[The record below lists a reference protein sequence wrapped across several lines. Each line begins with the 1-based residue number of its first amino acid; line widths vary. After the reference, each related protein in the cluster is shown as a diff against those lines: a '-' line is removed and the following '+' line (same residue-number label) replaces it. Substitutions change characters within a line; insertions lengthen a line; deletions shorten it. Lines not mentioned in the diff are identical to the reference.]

1 MSRPATDRLKF
12 NAQLGTPPIL
22 QFVAPDQ
29 LHIDPTYQRTLD
41 TDASKTLIRRIAQYW
56 DWALCLPLVIAR
68 RGDGQLYVIDGQHRL
83 AAATLRGD
91 IAHMPAVVLA
101 YPTIADEAANF
112 VHINQQRRPLSKLD
126 LFKAAVASGDSEATQ
141 IVDAVAQAGLSI
153 APHGNFI
160 AWKPGMISNVG
171 GVEASWRQH
180 GAEVTRIALR
190 ALGQGFSGQVLR
202 YAGTIFPGI
211 AAVAAEEAKN
221 FKPAFSPKSWDAFV
235 SMIGSKSQEDWRSAV
250 LMARAKDP
258 NLSFGRASERV
269 FLDAWEDDL
278 GLDGMAEPAPAGAL
292 SGATPA
298 PAAPPRP
305 LLALLH
311 SRLSLRRSPGRA
323 ARCGKAGP
331 RSRPACS
338 SRERMVRPRPL
349 CTASPPERTG
359 RTGASNATAAL
370 AQAKW
375 RPARIASA
383 LSRGTRDDR

>member
-1 MSRPATDRLKF
+1 
-12 NAQLGTPPIL
+12 
-22 QFVAPDQ
+22 
-29 LHIDPTYQRTLD
+29 
-41 TDASKTLIRRIAQYW
+41 
-56 DWALCLPLVIAR
+56 
-68 RGDGQLYVIDGQHRL
+68 
-83 AAATLRGD
+83 
-91 IAHMPAVVLA
+91 MPAVVLA

-250 LMARAKDP
+250 LIARAKDP
-258 NLSFGRASERV
+258 NLVSGAPSGCSSMPGKMTWAGWDGRTGTG
-269 FLDAWEDDL
+269 W
-278 GLDGMAEPAPAGAL
+278 AL

-298 PAAPPRP
+298 PAAPPPP

-338 SRERMVRPRPL
+338 SRKGCFAPYHRAPLHPRRGPEGLVPAMRPPRWRRRSSGLQGSLLLFPEERVMTAEWINTGIGLLGWAAAICTPADSVNAMRPCRRRMLDQTAFSQPPRP
-349 CTASPPERTG
+349 PPR
-359 RTGASNATAAL
+359 
-370 AQAKW
+370 
-375 RPARIASA
+375 
-383 LSRGTRDDR
+383 

>member
-1 MSRPATDRLKF
+1 
-12 NAQLGTPPIL
+12 
-22 QFVAPDQ
+22 
-29 LHIDPTYQRTLD
+29 
-41 TDASKTLIRRIAQYW
+41 
-56 DWALCLPLVIAR
+56 
-68 RGDGQLYVIDGQHRL
+68 
-83 AAATLRGD
+83 
-91 IAHMPAVVLA
+91 
-101 YPTIADEAANF
+101 
-112 VHINQQRRPLSKLD
+112 
-126 LFKAAVASGDSEATQ
+126 
-141 IVDAVAQAGLSI
+141 
-153 APHGNFI
+153 
-160 AWKPGMISNVG
+160 MISNVG

-258 NLSFGRASERV
+258 NLSFG
-269 FLDAWEDDL
+269 
-278 GLDGMAEPAPAGAL
+278 APA
-292 SGATPA
+292 SGCSSMLGKMTLGWMGWPNRHRLVPFLAQRLPLLLR
-298 PAAPPRP
+298 PRP

-311 SRLSLRRSPGRA
+311 SSLPLRRSPGRA

-338 SRERMVRPRPL
+338 SRERVLRPRPPWA
-349 CTASPPERTG
+349 ASPPERTG

>member
-1 MSRPATDRLKF
+1 
-12 NAQLGTPPIL
+12 
-22 QFVAPDQ
+22 
-29 LHIDPTYQRTLD
+29 
-41 TDASKTLIRRIAQYW
+41 
-56 DWALCLPLVIAR
+56 
-68 RGDGQLYVIDGQHRL
+68 
-83 AAATLRGD
+83 
-91 IAHMPAVVLA
+91 MPAVVLA

-250 LMARAKDP
+250 LIARAKDP
-258 NLSFGRASERV
+258 NLVSGAPSGCSSMPGKMTLGWMGWPNRHRLGPFWRNACPCCSAPAPPCPAPLPPVAPKKPRPGSTVRQGRPTIPTGVFVKERV
-269 FLDAWEDDL
+269 LR
-278 GLDGMAEPAPAGAL
+278 PI
-292 SGATPA
+292 
-298 PAAPPRP
+298 PPC
-305 LLALLH
+305 A
-311 SRLSLRRSPGRA
+311 
-323 ARCGKAGP
+323 
-331 RSRPACS
+331 
-338 SRERMVRPRPL
+338 
-349 CTASPPERTG
+349 ASPPERTG

-370 AQAKW
+370 AQAK
-375 RPARIASA
+375 
-383 LSRGTRDDR
+383 

>member
-12 NAQLGTPPIL
+12 NAQLGTPPVL
-22 QFVAPDQ
+22 QFVAPEQ
-29 LHIDPTYQRTLD
+29 LHVDPTYQRTLD

-56 DWALCLPLVIAR
+56 DWGLCLPLVIAR

-221 FKPAFSPKSWDAFV
+221 FKPAFSPKSWEAFV

-278 GLDGMAEPAPAGAL
+278 GLDVVAEPAPAGAL

-298 PAAPPRP
+298 PAAPPPPPPCPAP
-305 LLALLH
+305 LPPVA
-311 SRLSLRRSPGRA
+311 P
-323 ARCGKAGP
+323 KK
-331 RSRPACS
+331 
-338 SRERMVRPRPL
+338 PRPGSSVRQGRP
-349 CTASPPERTG
+349 TIPTGVFVKGKGASPQTTVRRFTPGEDRKDWCQQCD
-359 RTGASNATAAL
+359 RRVGAGEVVACKDRFCSFQRNA
-370 AQAKW
+370 
-375 RPARIASA
+375 
-383 LSRGTRDDR
+383 